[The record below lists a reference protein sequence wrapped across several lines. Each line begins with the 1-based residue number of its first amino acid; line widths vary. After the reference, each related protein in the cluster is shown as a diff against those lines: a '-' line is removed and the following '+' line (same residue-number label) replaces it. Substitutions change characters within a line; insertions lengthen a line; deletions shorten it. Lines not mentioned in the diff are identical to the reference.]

1 MLSVRDLM
9 STDVVVV
16 SPDLSIRDAL
26 ELLTERHIGGAP
38 VMTDGRVVGVVTAGD
53 LLAFEAGTP
62 PAPVEREDQLETGEL
77 APTLE
82 ELEDDE
88 TVPPSAFFTEWWT
101 DAGADVVERGRAVA
115 EPEWDVLAEHTVA
128 EAMSTSLLWVAPQ
141 EPVAR
146 AAALMGSREVH
157 RLLVLERGRLVGILT
172 TSDIARAV
180 ADGRLSDPT
189 AAPRGG
195 RPRAAAG
202 RVSG

>member
-38 VMTDGRVVGVVTAGD
+38 VMNDGRVVGVVTAAD
-53 LLAFEAGTP
+53 LMAFEAGTA
-62 PAPVEREDQLETGEL
+62 PAPVEREDQLEVGEL

-82 ELEDDE
+82 ELEDEE

-172 TSDIARAV
+172 TTDIARAV

-189 AAPRGG
+189 AARRGG
-195 RPRAAAG
+195 RPRAPAG

>member
-9 STDVVVV
+9 STDVVSV
-16 SPDLSIRDAL
+16 SPELSIRDAL
-26 ELLTERHIGGAP
+26 ELLTGRHIGGAP
-38 VMTDGRVVGVVTAGD
+38 VMSDGRVLGVVTAAD
-53 LLAFEAGTP
+53 LLAFEASTA
-62 PAPVEREDQLETGEL
+62 PAPVEREDQLEVGEL
-77 APTLE
+77 SSVLE
-82 ELEDDE
+82 ELEDEE

-101 DAGADVVERGRAVA
+101 DAGADVVERTRAVA
-115 EPEWDVLAEHTVA
+115 EPEWDVLGEHTVA
-128 EAMSTSLLWVAPQ
+128 EAMSRSLLWVAPQ

-180 ADGRLSDPT
+180 ADGRLSDAT

-195 RPRAAAG
+195 GPRAP
-202 RVSG
+202 VSRISG

>member
-38 VMTDGRVVGVVTAGD
+38 VMTDGRVVGVVTAAD
-53 LLAFEAGTP
+53 LLAFEAGTA
-62 PAPVEREDQLETGEL
+62 PAPVEREDQLE
-77 APTLE
+77 E
-82 ELEDDE
+82 ELEDEE
-88 TVPPSAFFTEWWT
+88 TVPPSAFFTDWWT

-115 EPEWDVLAEHTVA
+115 EPEWDVLAEHTVT

-172 TSDIARAV
+172 TTDIARAV
-180 ADGRLSDPT
+180 ADGRLSDPS

-195 RPRAAAG
+195 RPRVPAG

>member
-9 STDVVVV
+9 STDVVSV

-38 VMTDGRVVGVVTAGD
+38 VMTDGRVVGVVTAAD
-53 LLAFEAGTP
+53 LLAFEAGTA
-62 PAPVEREDQLETGEL
+62 PAPVERDDQLEVGEL
-77 APTLE
+77 APVLE
-82 ELEDDE
+82 ELEDEE

-101 DAGADVVERGRAVA
+101 DAGADVVERGRAVS

-189 AAPRGG
+189 MARGARPPAP
-195 RPRAAAG
+195 AT

>member
-38 VMTDGRVVGVVTAGD
+38 VMTDGRVVGVVTAAD
-53 LLAFEAGTP
+53 LLAFEAGTA
-62 PAPVEREDQLETGEL
+62 PAPVEREDQLE
-77 APTLE
+77 E
-82 ELEDDE
+82 ELEDE
-88 TVPPSAFFTEWWT
+88 EAVPPSAFFTDWWT

-115 EPEWDVLAEHTVA
+115 EPEWDVLAEHTVT
-128 EAMSTSLLWVAPQ
+128 EAMSTSLLWVSPQ

-172 TSDIARAV
+172 TTDIARAV

-195 RPRAAAG
+195 RPRVPAG

>member
-38 VMTDGRVVGVVTAGD
+38 VMTDGRVVGVVTAAD
-53 LLAFEAGTP
+53 LLAFEAGTA
-62 PAPVEREDQLETGEL
+62 PAPVEREDQLE
-77 APTLE
+77 E
-82 ELEDDE
+82 ELEDE
-88 TVPPSAFFTEWWT
+88 EAVPPSAFFTDWWT

-115 EPEWDVLAEHTVA
+115 EPEWDVLAEHTVT
-128 EAMSTSLLWVAPQ
+128 EAMSTSLLWVSPQ

-172 TSDIARAV
+172 TTDIARAV
-180 ADGRLSDPT
+180 ADGRLSDPA

-195 RPRAAAG
+195 RPRVPAG

>member
-9 STDVVVV
+9 SSDVVVV

-38 VMTDGRVVGVVTAGD
+38 VMTDGRVVGVVTAAD
-53 LLAFEAGTP
+53 LLAFEAGTA
-62 PAPVEREDQLETGEL
+62 PAPVEREDQLE
-77 APTLE
+77 E
-82 ELEDDE
+82 ELEDEE
-88 TVPPSAFFTEWWT
+88 TVPPSAFFTDWWT

-115 EPEWDVLAEHTVA
+115 EPEWDVLAEHTVT

-172 TSDIARAV
+172 TTDIARAV
-180 ADGRLSDPT
+180 ADGRLSDPS

-195 RPRAAAG
+195 RPRVPAG

>member
-9 STDVVVV
+9 SSDVVVV

-38 VMTDGRVVGVVTAGD
+38 VMTDGRVVGVVTAAD

-62 PAPVEREDQLETGEL
+62 PAPVEREDQLE
-77 APTLE
+77 E
-82 ELEDDE
+82 ELEDEE
-88 TVPPSAFFTEWWT
+88 TVPPSAFFTDWWT

-115 EPEWDVLAEHTVA
+115 EPEWDVLAEHTVT

-172 TSDIARAV
+172 TTDIARAV
-180 ADGRLSDPT
+180 ADGRLSDPS

-195 RPRAAAG
+195 RPRVPAG

>member
-9 STDVVVV
+9 STDVVTV
-16 SPDLSIRDAL
+16 SPELSIRDAL

-38 VMTDGRVVGVVTAGD
+38 VMTESRVVGVVTAAD
-53 LLAFEAGTP
+53 LLAFEADAP
-62 PAPVEREDQLETGEL
+62 PAPVEREDQLEVGEL
-77 APTLE
+77 APVVE
-82 ELEDDE
+82 ELEDEE
-88 TVPPSAFFTEWWT
+88 TVPPSAFFTDWWA
-101 DAGADVVERGRAVA
+101 DAGADAVERGRAAA

-128 EAMSTSLLWVAPQ
+128 EAMSTSLLWVAPR

-172 TSDIARAV
+172 TTDIARAV

-189 AAPRGG
+189 AAPRGR
-195 RPRAAAG
+195 RPRAPASP
-202 RVSG
+202 VSG

>member
-1 MLSVRDLM
+1 
-9 STDVVVV
+9 
-16 SPDLSIRDAL
+16 L

-38 VMTDGRVVGVVTAGD
+38 VMTDGRVVGVVTSAD
-53 LLAFEAGTP
+53 LLAFEAGTA
-62 PAPVEREDQLETGEL
+62 PAPVEREDQLEVGEL

-82 ELEDDE
+82 ELEDEE

-101 DAGADVVERGRAVA
+101 DAGADVVERARAVA
-115 EPEWDVLAEHTVA
+115 EPEWDVLAEHTVT

-172 TSDIARAV
+172 TTDIARAV

-195 RPRAAAG
+195 RPRVPAG

>member
-1 MLSVRDLM
+1 
-9 STDVVVV
+9 
-16 SPDLSIRDAL
+16 
-26 ELLTERHIGGAP
+26 
-38 VMTDGRVVGVVTAGD
+38 MTDGRVVGVVTAAD
-53 LLAFEAGTP
+53 LLAFEAGTA
-62 PAPVEREDQLETGEL
+62 PAPVEREDQLEVGEL

-82 ELEDDE
+82 ELEDEE

-101 DAGADVVERGRAVA
+101 DAGADVVERGRSVA
-115 EPEWDVLAEHTVA
+115 QPEWDVLAERTVA

-172 TSDIARAV
+172 TTDIARAV

-195 RPRAAAG
+195 RLRVPAG
-202 RVSG
+202 RVND

>member
-9 STDVVVV
+9 STDVVAV
-16 SPDLSIRDAL
+16 SPELSIRDAL

-38 VMTDGRVVGVVTAGD
+38 VMTDGRVVGVVTAAD
-53 LLAFEAGTP
+53 LLAFEAGTA
-62 PAPVEREDQLETGEL
+62 PAPVEREDQLEVGEL

-82 ELEDDE
+82 ELEDEE

-101 DAGADVVERGRAVA
+101 DAGADVVERGRSVA
-115 EPEWDVLAEHTVA
+115 QPEWDVLAERTVA

-172 TSDIARAV
+172 TTDIARAV

-195 RPRAAAG
+195 CLRVPAG
-202 RVSG
+202 RVND

>member
-9 STDVVVV
+9 STDVVAV
-16 SPDLSIRDAL
+16 SPELSIRDAL

-38 VMTDGRVVGVVTAGD
+38 VMTDGRVVGVVTAAD
-53 LLAFEAGTP
+53 LLAFEAGTA
-62 PAPVEREDQLETGEL
+62 PAPVEREDQLEVGEL

-82 ELEDDE
+82 ELEDEE

-101 DAGADVVERGRAVA
+101 DAGADVVERGRSVA
-115 EPEWDVLAEHTVA
+115 QPEWDVLAERTVA

-172 TSDIARAV
+172 TTDIARAV

-195 RPRAAAG
+195 RLRVPAG
-202 RVSG
+202 RVND